1 MPAPGQ
7 SGSTRRPREIRVEMI
22 ATLAHLGKEVPGHEI
37 LYKDESVAR
46 HLLQTGK
53 ELTDLDQIKRLK
65 MKAIVYKNAE

>member
-1 MPAPGQ
+1 
-7 SGSTRRPREIRVEMI
+7 MI